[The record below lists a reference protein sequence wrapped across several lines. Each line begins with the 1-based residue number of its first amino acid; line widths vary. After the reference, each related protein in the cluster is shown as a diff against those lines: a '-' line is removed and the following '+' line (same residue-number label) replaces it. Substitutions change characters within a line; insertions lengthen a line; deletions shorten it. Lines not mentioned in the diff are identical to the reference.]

1 MRKLMRELMHVAHE
15 LGPPAPR
22 RYRGLHAA
30 VFLTTRPPRGR
41 SGSQEHLRRVI
52 SSGGTG
58 RLVAEGIGV
67 RSGTEAPVDG
77 MSWVSSEAGLS
88 RTGWPRTGLS
98 WVGDGGL
105 LVAVLWNDSN
115 EGGGAP
121 GRDAGTHG
129 GNRFAPAGDL
139 AGAR

>member
-41 SGSQEHLRRVI
+41 TGSQEHLRRVI

-58 RLVAEGIGV
+58 GLVAEMLGV
-67 RSGTEAPVDG
+67 GSGTEGLIDG
-77 MSWVSSEAGLS
+77 SELG
-88 RTGWPRTGLS
+88 
-98 WVGDGGL
+98 
-105 LVAVLWNDSN
+105 
-115 EGGGAP
+115 
-121 GRDAGTHG
+121 
-129 GNRFAPAGDL
+129 
-139 AGAR
+139 